1 MKKEQRDNGKPTCC
15 APGDLSACMIETTE
29 KLNKTPSEANLPKES
44 RVTEETK
51 KDGKAQPV
59 AADENHFQESE

>member
-1 MKKEQRDNGKPTCC
+1 MKKKPNDDGKPMCC

-29 KLNKTPSEANLPKES
+29 ERNETQLEANLPAGS
-44 RVTEETK
+44 RVTDDTK
-51 KDGKAQPV
+51 NRGKAQPV